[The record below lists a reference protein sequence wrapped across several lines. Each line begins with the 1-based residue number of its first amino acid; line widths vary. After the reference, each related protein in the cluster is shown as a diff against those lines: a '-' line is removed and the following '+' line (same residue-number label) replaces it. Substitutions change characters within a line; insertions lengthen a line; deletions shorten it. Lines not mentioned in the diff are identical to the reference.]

1 MESRCSPLPCVFS
14 FVMFSLCSLTLAANN
29 YNCDDP
35 LVSALPQTSFQS
47 SSELSSSHSP
57 RFAKLN
63 RREGFGGW
71 SPLDSD
77 KYQWLQIDLRDRVE
91 ITAIATQGRYSSSD
105 WVISYLLLFSDTGK
119 GWKQYRQE
127 DSIWAFP
134 GNSNADVVVHQ
145 KLQHSI
151 RTRFLRFVPLD
162 WNRSGRIG
170 MRVEAYGCV
179 YKSDVADFNGRS
191 SLLYRFNQ
199 KSMSTLKDVISLKFK
214 SMQSDGV
221 LVHGEGQ
228 RGDYITLELHHGKLA
243 LHINLDDA
251 KLRSSSSSHVSVSLG
266 SLLDDQHWH
275 SVLIERFNK
284 QLNFTVDKHT
294 QHFHTKGDCD
304 SLDIDYELSFGG
316 IPLPGKPGTFL
327 RKNFHGC
334 IENLYYNG
342 VNIIDLA
349 KRRKP
354 QIYTVGNVTFSCS
367 DPQMVPVTF
376 LSSTSSYLLLPV
388 ASQADGLTLRFQ
400 FRTWNRDGLLLSAQL
415 LHEPERLLLYLSN
428 GKMNFA
434 HQKSLLEKTEM
445 TTGHGLNDGLWH
457 TVSLS
462 TRGLQVSLTLDNN
475 ATSTMEANMQIHSGD
490 NYFFGGCP
498 STVNNFGCKN
508 PTLAFQGC
516 MRLIFINNQPV
527 NLIQVQQGL
536 LGNHSDLIID
546 LCGIRDRCLPDDC
559 EHGGQCSQS
568 WSTFYCDCS
577 GTGYTGATCHN
588 SIYEPSCEAYRLTG
602 SRSGYFSI
610 DSDGSGP
617 LGPTL
622 VYCNMTDDK
631 VWTTMHHN
639 NMELTRVQGSS
650 LEKPYSI
657 QFNYS
662 TSREQLQAMV
672 SGAEHC
678 EQEILYRC
686 KRSRLLNTR
695 DGTPFSWWVSRTSER
710 QTYWSGSLPG
720 VQQCSCGLNEN
731 CIDMNYFCNCD
742 ADREEWAND
751 TGLLSYKEHLP
762 VNQMVIGDT
771 SRTGSEAV
779 YRVGPLRCYGDRNY
793 WNAASFNM
801 ETSYLHFPTVHAELS
816 ADISFY
822 FKTTAESGVF
832 LENMGIK
839 DFIRIELSSPSDV
852 TFSFD
857 VGNGPIELTVK
868 SPTPLNDKQWHYV
881 KAERNTKEAWL
892 QVDHLPIRF
901 LEALPDRHF
910 RLQLNSQL
918 FVGGTASRQKGFL
931 GCVRSLMLNGLT
943 LDLEERAKMTPGV
956 QPGCPGHCSGYGSF
970 CHNGGKCIEK
980 YNGFY
985 CDCIHSAYRGPLCK
999 KEVSLLFEA
1008 GSSVTYTFQDPL
1020 SVSSNESNLSS
1031 AIYAEIS
1038 KSRENIAFSFLTTST
1053 PAMLLSV
1060 TTYYHKYMAVML
1072 SKNGSLQIWY
1082 RLNTEKEPDV
1092 FSTSITNLVN
1102 GQLHKVRINRDG
1114 RDVYVQIDQKVNTKY
1129 SLTSDTE
1136 FNSIKSLTL
1145 GKVTDSPGLDEEVR
1159 VAGAQG
1165 FIGCLSSVQ
1174 YNHIAPLKA
1183 ALHHHRSSVV
1193 TVKGRLVESSCGSTS
1208 MADLNTFTTTHSLSD
1223 HLEKNNNEREPL
1235 ATQSDSVVIGGIIAV
1250 VIFITV
1256 CVTAIITRFLYQ
1268 HRKGH
1273 RTGTEKDKEHRENL
1287 EYSLRNHTD
1296 LHDSV
1301 SESKKEYFI

>member
-1 MESRCSPLPCVFS
+1 MQPQKLPKHWELQPQIGADDEAENVQENGKEDDETGSQEAEGNSSQEIEEASDRYTSIHTGSDDDDKLAGVQFAMPKPHQSTKTPL
-14 FVMFSLCSLTLAANN
+14 A
-29 YNCDDP
+29 
-35 LVSALPQTSFQS
+35 
-47 SSELSSSHSP
+47 
-57 RFAKLN
+57 
-63 RREGFGGW
+63 
-71 SPLDSD
+71 
-77 KYQWLQIDLRDRVE
+77 
-91 ITAIATQGRYSSSD
+91 
-105 WVISYLLLFSDTGK
+105 
-119 GWKQYRQE
+119 
-127 DSIWAFP
+127 AFP
-134 GNSNADVVVHQ
+134 GNSNADGVVHQ
-145 KLQHSI
+145 KFQHSI

-162 WNRSGRIG
+162 WNHSGRIG
-170 MRVEAYGCV
+170 MRVEVYGCVYRNEAFPGNSNADGVVHQKFQHSIRTQFLRFVPLDWNHSGRIGMRVEVYGCV

-199 KSMSTLKDVISLKFK
+199 KSMSTVKDVISLKFK

-228 RGDYITLELHHGKLA
+228 RGDYITLELHRGKLALHINLETAFTVHQECQMRILPCDAKHKSYSSVSSKVQAFPGNSNADGVVHQKFQHSIRTRFLRFVPLDWNHSGRIGMRVEVYGCVYKSDVADFNGRSSLLYRFNQKSMSTVKDVISLKFKSMQSDGVLVHGEGQRGDYITLELHRGKLA

-251 KLRSSSSSHVSVSLG
+251 KLRSSSSSRVSVTLG

-294 QHFHTKGDCD
+294 QHFRTRGDCD

-316 IPLPGKPGTFL
+316 IPLPGKPGIFL

-342 VNIIDLA
+342 VNIINLA

-388 ASQADGLTLRFQ
+388 DSQADGLSLRFQ
-400 FRTWNRDGLLLSAQL
+400 FRTWNREGLLLSSQL
-415 LHEPERLLLYLSN
+415 FQKPELLLLYLSN
-428 GKMNFA
+428 GKLKLT
-434 HQKSLLEKTEM
+434 HQKSLLEKTEL

-462 TRGLQVSLTLDNN
+462 TRGLQVSLTLDND
-475 ATSTMEANMQIHSGD
+475 ASSTMEANLHIHSGD
-490 NYFFGGCP
+490 SYFFGGCP
-498 STVNNFGCKN
+498 STTNNLGCKN

-516 MRLIFINNQPV
+516 MRLIFINNQPM

-536 LGNHSDLIID
+536 LGNHSDLQID
-546 LCGIRDRCLPDDC
+546 LCGIRDRPPTPKSINVNFRPFPRAGLRVGRSLRRSQ
-559 EHGGQCSQS
+559 GGTQDQQGGTQTACPGRLQCR
-568 WSTFYCDCS
+568 
-577 GTGYTGATCHN
+577 
-588 SIYEPSCEAYRLTG
+588 PVTG
-602 SRSGYFSI
+602 STDWQAEAHGCGPAQRRLGFQGEQSSRKGERSNQQGEH
-610 DSDGSGP
+610 
-617 LGPTL
+617 
-622 VYCNMTDDK
+622 DK

-639 NMELTRVQGSS
+639 SMELTRVQGSS
-650 LEKPYSI
+650 LEKPYSM

-686 KRSRLLNTR
+686 KRSRLLNAR
-695 DGTPFSWWVSRTSER
+695 DGTPFSWWVGRTSER

-742 ADREEWAND
+742 ADRDQWAND

-779 YRVGPLRCYGDRNY
+779 YRVGPLRCYGDRNF

-801 ETSYLHFPTVHAELS
+801 ETSYLHFPTLHAELS

-822 FKTTAESGVF
+822 FKTTAKSGVF

-839 DFIRIELSSPSDV
+839 DFIRIELSSPFEV

-857 VGNGPIELTVK
+857 VGNGPIKLTVK

-881 KAERNTKEAWL
+881 KAERNTKVAWL
-892 QVDHLPIRF
+892 QVDQLPVRF
-901 LEALPDRHF
+901 LEAPADGHF

-931 GCVRSLMLNGLT
+931 GCVRSLILNGLT

-956 QPGCPGHCSGYGSF
+956 QPGCPGHCSNYDSF

-980 YNGFY
+980 YNGFS

-999 KEVSLLFEA
+999 TESALCFYMLKDALWEVSGVGQKKGA
-1008 GSSVTYTFQDPL
+1008 MVDPL
-1020 SVSSNESNLSS
+1020 AFLNPLVDLG
-1031 AIYAEIS
+1031 AGG
-1038 KSRENIAFSFLTTST
+1038 REAVASEPALTPEHALTTEHNTAQRT
-1053 PAMLLSV
+1053 PHDPPRRRAQFR
-1060 TTYYHKYMAVML
+1060 A
-1072 SKNGSLQIWY
+1072 
-1082 RLNTEKEPDV
+1082 R
-1092 FSTSITNLVN
+1092 
-1102 GQLHKVRINRDG
+1102 RI
-1114 RDVYVQIDQKVNTKY
+1114 
-1129 SLTSDTE
+1129 
-1136 FNSIKSLTL
+1136 
-1145 GKVTDSPGLDEEVR
+1145 
-1159 VAGAQG
+1159 
-1165 FIGCLSSVQ
+1165 
-1174 YNHIAPLKA
+1174 
-1183 ALHHHRSSVV
+1183 VV
-1193 TVKGRLVESSCGSTS
+1193 
-1208 MADLNTFTTTHSLSD
+1208 
-1223 HLEKNNNEREPL
+1223 
-1235 ATQSDSVVIGGIIAV
+1235 
-1250 VIFITV
+1250 
-1256 CVTAIITRFLYQ
+1256 
-1268 HRKGH
+1268 
-1273 RTGTEKDKEHRENL
+1273 
-1287 EYSLRNHTD
+1287 
-1296 LHDSV
+1296 
-1301 SESKKEYFI
+1301 